1 MGIKKLKKENEILN
15 MSIGDMLVK
24 FDTSK
29 TKKYSQF
36 LVKML
41 NKRIESWKKEQ
52 DECGLYRKQE
62 TTQNPLERVIPNT
75 CFENMLSR
83 MIFCE
88 SIFTWGNMERFVEFT
103 ELMEKGVIDEKDISK
118 YDSWDMLEMELYEA
132 KNREL
137 FKKSKKEIHKIF
149 EDDNYMIFKP
159 LTYPSSC
166 SYGYQTK
173 WCTAMIDDPAYF
185 YSHSRGILI
194 YLIDKKE
201 NKKFAFYKQVPQPY
215 EISDGHEQYIF
226 KTYNQ
231 EDKQIDT
238 IQTGLPIDILQII
251 LMECDLKSPTT
262 IPNYKLF
269 SEEEKKIMRLYHGPL
284 PEDEPV
290 EEPVEERKMLYNSDE
305 LPGLNVHPVA
315 VLGQRLRRRG
325 TFIPLSALEPH
336 GEDFE
341 PRIEEINDECMM
353 KEEYATQEKVL
364 DMRVD
369 IVREELEQ
377 QIVEHILIHKSYDRE
392 S

>member
-15 MSIGDMLVK
+15 LNLANMLER

-41 NKRIESWKKEQ
+41 NKRIESWQKEQ
-52 DECGLYRKQE
+52 DEFRPVIQSEIAHLD
-62 TTQNPLERVIPNT
+62 PVERVVPNSS
-75 CFENMLSR
+75 FENMLSR
-83 MIFCE
+83 MIFCDWL
-88 SIFTWGNMERFVEFT
+88 FTWNSMERFVEFT

-118 YDSWDMLEMELYEA
+118 YDSWDMLETQLFEA

-159 LTYPSSC
+159 LTYASSC

-173 WCTAMIDDPAYF
+173 WCTAMINDPGYF
-185 YSHSRGILI
+185 YNHSKGILI

-201 NKKFAFYKQVPQPY
+201 NKKFAFYRSFLQPY
-215 EISDGHEQYIF
+215 QIMDDHEQYVF

-238 IQTGLPIDILQII
+238 IQTGLPMNILQII

-262 IPNYKLF
+262 IPNYMLF
-269 SEEEKKIMRLYHGPL
+269 SEEEKNEMRKYNGPL
-284 PEDEPV
+284 PGDNLCV
-290 EEPVEERKMLYNSDE
+290 EEMKVSDE
-305 LPGLNVHPVA
+305 LPGLRVLPIVQRFRRNTPRLIPMPV
-315 VLGQRLRRRG
+315 
-325 TFIPLSALEPH
+325 LEPYE
-336 GEDFE
+336 EDVE
-341 PRIEEINDECMM
+341 SEMEEIM
-353 KEEYATQEKVL
+353 EEKNYFEDLKIHVEIAK
-364 DMRVD
+364 
-369 IVREELEQ
+369 EELEK
-377 QIVEHILIHKSYDRE
+377 QIEEHISIHKSYVRE
-392 S
+392 N

>member
-15 MSIGDMLVK
+15 FNLANMLER

-159 LTYPSSC
+159 LTYASSC

-173 WCTAMIDDPAYF
+173 WCTAMINDPGYF
-185 YSHSRGILI
+185 YNHSRGILI

-201 NKKFAFYKQVPQPY
+201 NKKFAFYKHFPQRY
-215 EISDGHEQYIF
+215 EISDDHEQYAF

-238 IQTGLPIDILQII
+238 IQTGLPMNILQII

-269 SEEEKKIMRLYHGPL
+269 SEDEKNEMRKYTGPLLDDEDLGGEEKMMVSEEL
-284 PEDEPV
+284 PERNPEGL
-290 EEPVEERKMLYNSDE
+290 RL
-305 LPGLNVHPVA
+305 LPIVR
-315 VLGQRLRRRG
+315 RLRSAARL
-325 TFIPLSALEPH
+325 IPMPVREPH
-336 GEDFE
+336 GEDGME
-341 PRIEEINDECMM
+341 PIMEEKCVEDL
-353 KEEYATQEKVL
+353 KL
-364 DMRVD
+364 RVE
-369 IVREELEQ
+369 ICREELEE
-377 QIVEHILIHKSYDRE
+377 QIIEHIIHRSYDRE

>member
-15 MSIGDMLVK
+15 LNLASMLER

-41 NKRIESWKKEQ
+41 NKQIENWQAEQ
-52 DECGLYRKQE
+52 DSFPQAI
-62 TTQNPLERVIPNT
+62 QSERIHISPTERILPNNSY
-75 CFENMLSR
+75 ENMLSR
-83 MIFCE
+83 LFFCE
-88 SIFTWGNMERFVEFT
+88 HIFSWGRMERFIEFT
-103 ELMEKGVIDEKDISK
+103 ELMEKGVISEKDISK
-118 YDSWDMLEMELYEA
+118 YDSWDMLEENLFEA
-132 KNREL
+132 KNREM
-137 FKKSKKEIHKIF
+137 FKRSKKEIHKIF

-159 LTYPSSC
+159 LTYASSC

-173 WCTAMIDDPAYF
+173 WCTAMVNDPGYF
-185 YSHSRGILI
+185 YNHSKGILI

-201 NKKFAFYKQVPQPY
+201 NKKFAFYKHFPQLY
-215 EISDGHEQYIF
+215 EISDDHEQYAF

-238 IQTGLPIDILQII
+238 IQTGLPMNILQII

-269 SEEEKKIMRLYHGPL
+269 SEEEKNEMRKYTGPL
-284 PEDEPV
+284 LDDEPV
-290 EEPVEERKMLYNSDE
+290 EEEKMLYNSDE
-305 LPGLNVHPVA
+305 LPGLHVHPVA
-315 VLGQRLRRRG
+315 ALGQRLRRRG

-336 GEDFE
+336 GEDVE
-341 PRIEEINDECMM
+341 SRMEDE
-353 KEEYATQEKVL
+353 YLTQEKVL
-364 DMRVD
+364 EMRVD

-377 QIVEHILIHKSYDRE
+377 QIMEHLMKESNDR
-392 S
+392 

>member
-15 MSIGDMLVK
+15 LNLASMLER
-24 FDTSK
+24 FDTTK

-41 NKRIESWKKEQ
+41 NKKIETWQKEQ
-52 DECGLYRKQE
+52 DEFPINICEGVNQE
-62 TTQNPLERVIPNT
+62 PIERVIPLNS
-75 CFENMLSR
+75 FENMLSR
-83 MIFCE
+83 IFFCDY
-88 SIFTWGNMERFVEFT
+88 IFSWNKMQRFVEFT

-118 YDSWDMLEMELYEA
+118 YDSWDMLETQLFEA

-159 LTYPSSC
+159 LTYASSC

-173 WCTAMIDDPAYF
+173 WCTAMVNDPGYF
-185 YSHSRGILI
+185 YNHSRGILI
-194 YLIDKKE
+194 YLIDKKQ
-201 NKKFAFYKQVPQPY
+201 NKKFAFYKHFLQKY
-215 EISDGHEQYIF
+215 ELSDDHQDYAF

-238 IQTGLPIDILQII
+238 IQTGLPINILQII

-269 SEEEKKIMRLYHGPL
+269 SEEEKNEMRRYNGPL
-284 PEDEPV
+284 PEDEILGGEKMLKV
-290 EEPVEERKMLYNSDE
+290 AEEPMPLAPALR
-305 LPGLNVHPVA
+305 
-315 VLGQRLRRRG
+315 RLRRAARL
-325 TFIPLSALEPH
+325 IPMPALEPH
-336 GEDFE
+336 GEDVIE
-341 PRIEEINDECMM
+341 SEIEEEST
-353 KEEYATQEKVL
+353 EEYLEELKL
-364 DMRVD
+364 RVD
-369 IVREELEQ
+369 IAREELEE
-377 QIVEHILIHKSYDRE
+377 QIIEHISIHRSYDRE

>member
-15 MSIGDMLVK
+15 LNLASMLER

-41 NKRIESWKKEQ
+41 NKQIENWQAEQ
-52 DECGLYRKQE
+52 DSFRPKIISEIHQDPIEK
-62 TTQNPLERVIPNT
+62 TVPNDS
-75 CFENMLSR
+75 FENMLSR
-83 MIFCE
+83 IFFCDY
-88 SIFTWGNMERFVEFT
+88 IFSWNKMQRFVEFT
-103 ELMEKGVIDEKDISK
+103 ELMEKGVISEKDISK
-118 YDSWDMLEMELYEA
+118 YDSWDMLEEQLFEA

-159 LTYPSSC
+159 LTYASSC

-173 WCTAMIDDPAYF
+173 WCTAMVNDPGYF
-185 YSHSRGILI
+185 YNHSRGILI

-201 NKKFAFYKQVPQPY
+201 NKKFAFYKHFPQLY
-215 EISDGHEQYIF
+215 EGLDNHEDYAF

-238 IQTGLPIDILQII
+238 IQTGLPMNILQII

-269 SEEEKKIMRLYHGPL
+269 SEDEKNEMRKYTGPLLGDEIREEEKMMVS
-284 PEDEPV
+284 E
-290 EEPVEERKMLYNSDE
+290 E
-305 LPGLNVHPVA
+305 LPGLDVHPVA
-315 VLGQRLRRRG
+315 ALGQRLRRTARL
-325 TFIPLSALEPH
+325 IPMPAREPH
-336 GEDFE
+336 GEDVME
-341 PRIEEINDECMM
+341 SEIEEECVEDL
-353 KEEYATQEKVL
+353 KL
-364 DMRVD
+364 RVE
-369 IVREELEQ
+369 ICREELEE
-377 QIVEHILIHKSYDRE
+377 QIIEHIKIHKSYDRE
-392 S
+392 G

>member
-15 MSIGDMLVK
+15 LNLANMLER

-36 LVKML
+36 LVKMI
-41 NKRIESWKKEQ
+41 NKKIESWQKEQ
-52 DECGLYRKQE
+52 DENRTFRIQE
-62 TTQNPLERVIPNT
+62 TNQSPLERIVPNSS
-75 CFENMLSR
+75 FENMLSR
-83 MIFCE
+83 IFFCDF
-88 SIFTWGNMERFVEFT
+88 IFTWNSMERFVEFT

-118 YDSWDMLEMELYEA
+118 YDSWDMLETQLFEA

-159 LTYPSSC
+159 LTYASSC

-173 WCTAMIDDPAYF
+173 WCTAMINDPGYF
-185 YSHSRGILI
+185 YNHSRGILI

-201 NKKFAFYKQVPQPY
+201 NKKFAFYRSFPQPY
-215 EISDGHEQYIF
+215 EMMDDHEQYVF

-238 IQTGLPIDILQII
+238 IQTGLPMNILQII

-262 IPNYKLF
+262 IPNYRLF
-269 SEEEKKIMRLYHGPL
+269 SEDEKNEMRKYNGSL
-284 PEDEPV
+284 PEDNLCV
-290 EEPVEERKMLYNSDE
+290 EEMKISDE
-305 LPGLNVHPVA
+305 LPGYIDAPAPALR
-315 VLGQRLRRRG
+315 RLRRTARL
-325 TFIPLSALEPH
+325 IPMPVLEPYE
-336 GEDFE
+336 EDVE
-341 PRIEEINDECMM
+341 SETEEIMEEKKKFDEDL
-353 KEEYATQEKVL
+353 KI
-364 DMRVD
+364 RVE
-369 IVREELEQ
+369 IAKEELEK
-377 QIVEHILIHKSYDRE
+377 QIEEHISFHKSYVRE